1 MDLFSE
7 TIKDGIKVHYR
18 NTNKYKTNLI
28 TAFLSVPLNR
38 ETATKNSLITS
49 ILRLG
54 TATRPTQEEIS
65 KKLEEMYGAEFN
77 CGIEK
82 LGDIQILKF
91 YIEVLNDNFLPQ
103 KENLLEQA
111 MNELL
116 DVIFNPILE
125 NGRFKKS
132 YIETEKVNLR
142 NIIESKIN
150 DKDQYSFDRCIEE
163 MYRGEPYSTYKYGYV
178 EDIDK
183 ITDEELYNQYKNL
196 INSAKIDIYVSGEY
210 NKQEIKDI
218 IQNNPNIQKLLP
230 RDTENIVGAQ
240 INDQDTNKHTTKP
253 IGGVALDDPQP
264 NTVIEKQNVT
274 QGKLV
279 IGLDIDADK
288 NDSKYI
294 LGIYNVI
301 LGASATSKLFQNV
314 REKASLAYSAR
325 SLYVWQKNNIYI
337 RCGIE
342 IGNFDKALPII
353 YKQLDDMKNGDF
365 TEEDVEGAKRTF
377 VSAIKAIQDE
387 QDEEIT
393 YFIGQE
399 LSRNVPD
406 FEEYTKRILA
416 VTKEQV
422 QNMANK
428 ISVNTVYFLRN

>member
-1 MDLFSE
+1 MELFSD
-7 TIKDGIKVHYR
+7 TIKEGIKVHYR
-18 NTNKYKTNLI
+18 NTNKYKTNLV

-38 ETATKNSLITS
+38 KTATQNSLIAS

-54 TATRPTQEEIS
+54 TATRPTQEEIN
-65 KKLEEMYGAEFN
+65 KRLEEMYGAEFN

-82 LGDIQILKF
+82 LGDTQILKF

-111 MNELL
+111 INELFDL
-116 DVIFNPILE
+116 IFNPILE
-125 NGRFKKS
+125 NGGFKKR
-132 YIETEKVNLR
+132 YIETEKVNLK

-163 MYRGEPYSTYKYGYV
+163 MYKNDAYSTYKYGYV

-196 INSAKIDIYVSGEY
+196 IDSAKIDIYVSGEY

-218 IQNNPNIQKLLP
+218 IENNPNIQKLSP
-230 RDTENIVGAQ
+230 RNVANIVEEKNTSTTGDDNS
-240 INDQDTNKHTTKP
+240 NDT
-253 IGGVALDDPQP
+253 QP

-279 IGLDIDADK
+279 IGLDIDANK
-288 NDSKYI
+288 NESKYI

-353 YKQLDDMKNGDF
+353 YEQLEDMKNGNF
-365 TEEDVEGAKRTF
+365 TDDDVESAKRTF

-399 LSRNVPD
+399 LSGNIPD
-406 FEEYTKRILA
+406 FEEYTKRILE

-422 QNMANK
+422 QNIANK
-428 ISVNTVYFLRN
+428 ISINTIYFLRN

>member
-1 MDLFSE
+1 MDLLSE

-38 ETATKNSLITS
+38 ETATKNALITS

-54 TATRPTQEEIS
+54 TDIRPTQEEIS
-65 KKLEEMYGAEFN
+65 KRLEEMYGAEFN
-77 CGIEK
+77 CGVEK

-103 KENLLEQA
+103 RENLLAQA

-116 DVIFNPILE
+116 DLIFNPILE
-125 NGRFKKS
+125 NDSFKKS
-132 YIETEKVNLR
+132 YIETEKVNLK

-163 MYRGEPYSTYKYGYV
+163 MYKDDPYSTYKYGYV

-183 ITDEELYNQYKNL
+183 ITDEELYNQYKT
-196 INSAKIDIYVSGEY
+196 IIDSAKIDIYVSGDY

-218 IQNNPNIQKLLP
+218 IQNNPNIQKLPP
-230 RDTENIVGAQ
+230 RQNVHPQTTVGAS
-240 INDQDTNKHTTKP
+240 
-253 IGGVALDDPQP
+253 IGRP
-264 NTVIEKQNVT
+264 NTQPQTIEEKQNVT

-279 IGLDIDADK
+279 IGLDIDTNK
-288 NDSKYI
+288 NDSKYV

-325 SLYVWQKNNIYI
+325 SQYIWQKNNIYI

-365 TEEDVEGAKRTF
+365 TEDDVEEAKRTF

-387 QDEEIT
+387 QDAEIT

-399 LSRNVPD
+399 LFGNVPD
-406 FEEYTKRILA
+406 FEEYTKRILE

-422 QNMANK
+422 QDVANK
-428 ISVNTVYFLRN
+428 ISINTVYFLRN